1 MRPIKLTVSAFGPYA
16 GKTVLDLDKLG
27 ENGLYLITGDTG
39 AGKTTIFDAITYA
52 LYGEASG
59 DNREPSMFR
68 SKYAEATTPTE
79 VELVFSYAGKTY
91 TVKRNP
97 EYERPKSRGEGF
109 TTQKAEVQLKYPD
122 GRVVTKQR
130 DVDNAIRD
138 IMGINR
144 SQFLQIAM
152 IAQGD
157 FLKLLLAPTEER
169 KKIFRQIFK
178 TQLYQDLQDRL
189 KKESG
194 QLNDKCDAAHNSIKH
209 SLRCY
214 QYEGHFRHLRDLYEK
229 GELTSAIN
237 RVVEDINHRFTL
249 EVLSQDW
256 KSHDLGISASNLRRD
271 RKNPT
276 DILDRIDLALVTDS
290 LRKLL
295 EIRNRAEQTVALD
308 DVHAAE
314 IKEYLDLLDL
324 TREIDVLH
332 LPNVS
337 TKSSRVCV
345 AQPGLRYAQADAL
358 IRSLLLDETFST
370 LSLAE
375 RTAVQQRI
383 LTEIKGRMLED
394 IVLLETKLANPKK
407 QVFVLQ
413 FPVGE
418 FDMVV
423 FDPEA
428 GSCRIFEIKHS
439 EEAVPQQYRH
449 LIDEQ
454 KCAQTEHRYGP
465 ITGKFVLYRGE
476 SQVIDGIQYQNVE
489 EYLRNLA

>member
-59 DNREPSMFR
+59 GNREPSMFR

-109 TTQKAEVQLKYPD
+109 ATQKAEAQLIYPD

-194 QLNDKCDAAHNSIKH
+194 QLNDKCDAARNSIK
-209 SLRCY
+209 
-214 QYEGHFRHLRDLYEK
+214 QY
-229 GELTSAIN
+229 
-237 RVVEDINHRFTL
+237 
-249 EVLSQDW
+249 
-256 KSHDLGISASNLRRD
+256 
-271 RKNPT
+271 
-276 DILDRIDLALVTDS
+276 
-290 LRKLL
+290 
-295 EIRNRAEQTVALD
+295 
-308 DVHAAE
+308 
-314 IKEYLDLLDL
+314 
-324 TREIDVLH
+324 
-332 LPNVS
+332 
-337 TKSSRVCV
+337 
-345 AQPGLRYAQADAL
+345 
-358 IRSLLLDETFST
+358 
-370 LSLAE
+370 
-375 RTAVQQRI
+375 
-383 LTEIKGRMLED
+383 
-394 IVLLETKLANPKK
+394 
-407 QVFVLQ
+407 
-413 FPVGE
+413 
-418 FDMVV
+418 
-423 FDPEA
+423 
-428 GSCRIFEIKHS
+428 
-439 EEAVPQQYRH
+439 
-449 LIDEQ
+449 
-454 KCAQTEHRYGP
+454 
-465 ITGKFVLYRGE
+465 
-476 SQVIDGIQYQNVE
+476 IDGISCDENDVLSIEVEKAKNGLLPAKDVMDLIDRLLTQDNDKKTAIQKSISDADKALEIVNANLGKIEAKEQNSKSIRPSTE
-489 EYLRNLA
+489 EFNRRK

>member
-59 DNREPSMFR
+59 DNREASMFR
-68 SKYAEATTPTE
+68 SKYADANTPTE

-194 QLNDKCDAAHNSIKH
+194 QLNDKCDAVRNSIK
-209 SLRCY
+209 
-214 QYEGHFRHLRDLYEK
+214 Q
-229 GELTSAIN
+229 
-237 RVVEDINHRFTL
+237 
-249 EVLSQDW
+249 
-256 KSHDLGISASNLRRD
+256 
-271 RKNPT
+271 
-276 DILDRIDLALVTDS
+276 
-290 LRKLL
+290 
-295 EIRNRAEQTVALD
+295 
-308 DVHAAE
+308 
-314 IKEYLDLLDL
+314 
-324 TREIDVLH
+324 
-332 LPNVS
+332 
-337 TKSSRVCV
+337 
-345 AQPGLRYAQADAL
+345 
-358 IRSLLLDETFST
+358 
-370 LSLAE
+370 
-375 RTAVQQRI
+375 
-383 LTEIKGRMLED
+383 
-394 IVLLETKLANPKK
+394 
-407 QVFVLQ
+407 
-413 FPVGE
+413 
-418 FDMVV
+418 
-423 FDPEA
+423 
-428 GSCRIFEIKHS
+428 
-439 EEAVPQQYRH
+439 
-449 LIDEQ
+449 
-454 KCAQTEHRYGP
+454 
-465 ITGKFVLYRGE
+465 
-476 SQVIDGIQYQNVE
+476 
-489 EYLRNLA
+489 